1 MAAQIFGLDIGRSYI
16 KVVEVK
22 HLGSKKVLVAA
33 SSVLAPFDAM
43 KTEASDDLKKIS
55 EAVKNCVKSA
65 KIDTQKCV
73 VSIIE
78 SQTVT
83 RLIELPNLTDKE
95 LVSAI
100 SWEADQYI
108 PLPIKDVN
116 LHYQVIW
123 RPPAGTQDKMR
134 VLLVAAPKRV
144 ITKYEEIVRRA
155 GFSLI
160 ALETESSALSRVLT
174 KPGEPAALVVSLGAS
189 STEIVLAKESNV
201 LFSRSVA
208 SGGKALS
215 RAIMA
220 EFNFSE
226 KQAEEYKMTYGI
238 LEDKL
243 SGKIAAVLRPIL
255 DILISEILKALEFS
269 KTHLGALQVARI
281 MICGGGAYLPG
292 LGEYMTEKTS
302 MEVLLADPWASFAK
316 ESLIMRIPG
325 QGGFYCIATGLALH
339 KA

>member
-1 MAAQIFGLDIGRSYI
+1 MSAQIFGLDIGRSYI
-16 KVVEVK
+16 KTVEVK
-22 HLGSKKVLVAA
+22 LSGSKKILVAA
-33 SSVLAPFDAM
+33 SSILAPVDAM
-43 KTEASDDLKKIS
+43 KTEAGDDLKKIS
-55 EAVKNCVKSA
+55 EAIKNCVKSA
-65 KIDTQKCV
+65 KIDTDKCV

-78 SQTVT
+78 SQAVS
-83 RLIELPNLTDKE
+83 RLIEMPNLTDKE
-95 LVSAI
+95 LTSAI

-116 LHYQVIW
+116 LHYQVIL
-123 RPPAGTQDKMR
+123 RPPPGSQDKMR

-155 GFSLI
+155 GLMLM
-160 ALETESSALSRVLT
+160 ALETESSALSRMLT
-174 KPGEPAALVVSLGAS
+174 KAGEPAALVVSFGGS
-189 STEIVLAKESNV
+189 STEIVLAKEGNV

-215 RAIMA
+215 RAIMT

-243 SGKIAAVLRPIL
+243 SGKIALVLRPIM
-255 DILISEILKALEFS
+255 DILITEILKALEFS
-269 KTHLGALQVARI
+269 RTHLGAVQVGRI

-302 MEVLLADPWASFAK
+302 MEVLLADPWESFSK
-316 ESLIMRIPG
+316 EGLIMKIPG
-325 QGGFYCIATGLALH
+325 QGGFYCVATGLAMH